1 MNPLRTTCSKLLILL
16 FCISQLHHSVDA
28 FPRRRIP
35 ATIDANL
42 VDKEGVSADTS
53 IERNA
58 YGECMCDLT
67 RNACDAYCCCDVDCG
82 AAILE
87 VWNSKYDQVCAKNY
101 IGQAFKPDQKCIS
114 SKQLYNYNERMG
126 MSVTDELGLFCV
138 EMDAGTD

>member
-1 MNPLRTTCSKLLILL
+1 MIPLRTTCSKLLILL
-16 FCISQLHHSVDA
+16 FCTSQLHHSVDA

-35 ATIDANL
+35 ATIDATL
-42 VDKEGVSADTS
+42 VDNEGVSADTS

-101 IGQAFKPDQKCIS
+101 IG
-114 SKQLYNYNERMG
+114 
-126 MSVTDELGLFCV
+126 
-138 EMDAGTD
+138 